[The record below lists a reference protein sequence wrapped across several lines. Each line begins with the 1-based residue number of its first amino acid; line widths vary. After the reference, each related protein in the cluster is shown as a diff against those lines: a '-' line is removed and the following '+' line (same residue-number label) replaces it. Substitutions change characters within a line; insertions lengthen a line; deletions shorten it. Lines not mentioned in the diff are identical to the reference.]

1 MFFEEIQVFQH
12 SLSTERLHPT
22 PPWVLIFCL
31 PLPLIVD
38 KMVETVVKKMVQKK
52 KFQKKKVQICV
63 VQKIVQWSS
72 GSVQILPMPR
82 FMWFQTWLLLDN
94 HLLQLRTDCF
104 DFFGTTKGI
113 RRKWNVISFSSL
125 FFSRVFSPFF
135 KALVMFYY
143 ITSGGI
149 VFRELF
155 CFIRSSPGCMR
166 ANALSCKILFLFVNY
181 VTLYLETNK

>member
-1 MFFEEIQVFQH
+1 
-12 SLSTERLHPT
+12 
-22 PPWVLIFCL
+22 
-31 PLPLIVD
+31 
-38 KMVETVVKKMVQKK
+38 MVQKK
-52 KFQKKKVQICV
+52 
-63 VQKIVQWSS
+63 VQWSN

-82 FMWFQTWLLLDN
+82 FMWFQTWLLLDK

-125 FFSRVFSPFF
+125 FFFCRVFSPFF

-143 ITSGGI
+143 ITNGGI

-155 CFIRSSPGCMR
+155 CFIRSSPDCMR
-166 ANALSCKILFLFVNY
+166 ANALSCKILFLFSRKLLEKKIQEISVLTVTRIHDLPYCNVRDRQLLTIKRPLVDEDLFVN
-181 VTLYLETNK
+181 LCSIW

>member
-1 MFFEEIQVFQH
+1 
-12 SLSTERLHPT
+12 
-22 PPWVLIFCL
+22 
-31 PLPLIVD
+31 
-38 KMVETVVKKMVQKK
+38 MVQKK
-52 KFQKKKVQICV
+52 
-63 VQKIVQWSS
+63 VQWSN

-82 FMWFQTWLLLDN
+82 FMWFQTWLLLDK

-125 FFSRVFSPFF
+125 FFFCRVFSPFF

-143 ITSGGI
+143 ITNGGI

-155 CFIRSSPGCMR
+155 CFIRSSPDCMR
-166 ANALSCKILFLFVNY
+166 ANALSCKILFLFSRKLLEKKIQEISVLT
-181 VTLYLETNK
+181 VTRIHDCPIVTSTIDSCWQ

>member
-38 KMVETVVKKMVQKK
+38 KMVETMVKKMVQKK

-82 FMWFQTWLLLDN
+82 FMWFQTWLLLDK

-125 FFSRVFSPFF
+125 FFFLEFF
-135 KALVMFYY
+135 L
-143 ITSGGI
+143 
-149 VFRELF
+149 
-155 CFIRSSPGCMR
+155 
-166 ANALSCKILFLFVNY
+166 LFLRHW
-181 VTLYLETNK
+181 

>member
-38 KMVETVVKKMVQKK
+38 KMVETMVKKMVQKK
-52 KFQKKKVQICV
+52 KVPKKKRSRYAWS
-63 VQKIVQWSS
+63 KKWSS

-82 FMWFQTWLLLDN
+82 FMWFQTWLLLDK

-125 FFSRVFSPFF
+125 FFFLEFF
-135 KALVMFYY
+135 L
-143 ITSGGI
+143 
-149 VFRELF
+149 
-155 CFIRSSPGCMR
+155 
-166 ANALSCKILFLFVNY
+166 LFLRHW
-181 VTLYLETNK
+181 